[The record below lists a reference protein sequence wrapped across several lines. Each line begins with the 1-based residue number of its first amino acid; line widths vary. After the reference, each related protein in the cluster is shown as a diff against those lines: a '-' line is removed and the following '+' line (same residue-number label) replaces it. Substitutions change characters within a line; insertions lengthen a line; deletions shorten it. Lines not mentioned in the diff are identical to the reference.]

1 MDQGRQPYT
10 TLPCRNELTSKYIS
24 TSQDSIIDSDKR
36 WLSNDYQTHERRGEC
51 QPPSVSAATSC
62 FLLDVTTKRHRFL
75 LRGERHQQPLRCLH
89 HEPPNESGHW
99 PCGVQDVAMPVVA
112 SRPLRPLTYT
122 AAKQR
127 SL

>member
-1 MDQGRQPYT
+1 MGPGIGLDQEEPRAH
-10 TLPCRNELTSKYIS
+10 CTSVR
-24 TSQDSIIDSDKR
+24 SDNR
-36 WLSNDYQTHERRGEC
+36 SEDFI
-51 QPPSVSAATSC
+51 P
-62 FLLDVTTKRHRFL
+62 TKRHRFL